1 VARHITGNGEGNK
14 KEMLLNVFI
23 RAQKGAKIT
32 ILIKKF
38 YLWLYMF
45 SDCISISFDEQI
57 S

>member
-1 VARHITGNGEGNK
+1 VARHITGNGGGNK

-57 S
+57 C